1 MKCTANDQ
9 SVTDKF
15 RAEREA
21 IYIAEKD
28 PAAVCR
34 NRSLS
39 WTFGLLFR
47 NIVTTH
53 YRSGIVT
60 RPRVRHRVNTRF
72 YTLTLLRTLGLVIC
86 KRHFQLNDD
95 VYAIYVENLLSD
107 ISKEPDDGSILA
119 YGDDSKY
126 EW

>member
-1 MKCTANDQ
+1 M
-9 SVTDKF
+9 
-15 RAEREA
+15 
-21 IYIAEKD
+21 
-28 PAAVCR
+28 
-34 NRSLS
+34 
-39 WTFGLLFR
+39 
-47 NIVTTH
+47 
-53 YRSGIVT
+53 
-60 RPRVRHRVNTRF
+60 
-72 YTLTLLRTLGLVIC
+72 TLLRTLGLVIC